1 MRIDTGSFES
11 RTGQIRK
18 TLPAVH
24 GQKMRISIIF
34 LVLLNTVSLF
44 SQKQANKWYFGTNA
58 AIDFNPSSPITIPN
72 SAMEQIEGCSSIAD
86 INGNLLF
93 YTNGDSVWNKNNV
106 AMSNGFGL
114 LGHKSSTQSALIVPF
129 PSNPNNYYI
138 FTVDA
143 ADNFGNNG
151 LRYSIVD
158 MTLASGL
165 GDVTIKAT
173 LLYTPVTEKLTAVK
187 HSNGNDIWVVSH
199 KADTTLFFSYLVT
212 NTGVSTMPIISNIGS
227 KYIYYSGGI
236 GQMKLSPDGSKLAAA
251 LFLTSPTAEI
261 YQFNNS
267 TGVLSNSIS
276 INISQNK
283 AYGVEFSPNSSIVYF
298 ASDNS
303 TKTIHQYDLS
313 IWNSTAINSS
323 SVIIGNTSNLAM
335 GAMQLAPDGKIYV
348 SHHNNGATAGPFL
361 GIINSPNSLGL
372 SSNYVDNGISLS
384 PNNCYYGLPGF
395 VQSYFAPI
403 GTGINSIYESNKVSI
418 FPNPAQDQ
426 IYISIK
432 ENNSDKYLFK
442 LYDLFQNEI
451 INKSIETNYQTI
463 YFSNEISKG
472 IYYFVL
478 TNLSNG
484 QSTTGKL
491 SVMHS
496 R

>member
-1 MRIDTGSFES
+1 MDKRMRI
-11 RTGQIRK
+11 
-18 TLPAVH
+18 V
-24 GQKMRISIIF
+24 IIF
-34 LVLLNTVSLF
+34 LTLFNVSISV

-58 AIDFNPSSPITIPN
+58 AVDFNPSTPIAIPN
-72 SAMEQIEGCSSIAD
+72 SAMKQIEGCSSIAD
-86 INGNLLF
+86 VNGNLLF
-93 YTNGDSVWNKNNV
+93 YTNGDSVWNKNNIT
-106 AMSNGFGL
+106 MPNGFGL
-114 LGHKSSTQSALIVPF
+114 FGHKSSTQSALIVPF
-129 PSNPNNYYI
+129 PNNPNNYYI

-165 GDVTIKAT
+165 GDVTTKGT
-173 LLYTPVTEKLTAVK
+173 LLYAPVTEKLTAVK

-199 KADTTLFFSYLVT
+199 KTDTTLFFSYLVT
-212 NTGVSTMPIISNIGS
+212 NLGVSTTPVISNIGS

-251 LFLTSPTAEI
+251 LFQSSPTAEV

-267 TGVLSNSIS
+267 TGILSNSIS
-276 INISQNK
+276 INIPQNK

-313 IWNSTAINSS
+313 SWNSTAINSS
-323 SVIIGNTSNLAM
+323 SVIIGNTSNFVM

-348 SHHNNGATAGPFL
+348 SHNNGPTTGPFL

-403 GTGINSIYESNKVSI
+403 GTGMNSIHESNQVSV

-426 IYISIK
+426 ISISIK
-432 ENNSDKYLFK
+432 ENNSSKYLFK
-442 LYDLFQNEI
+442 MYDLFQNEI
-451 INKSIETNYQTI
+451 ISKSIEFNQTI
-463 YFSNEISKG
+463 YFPSDMPKG
-472 IYYFVL
+472 IYYYVL
-478 TNLSNG
+478 TNLSDG
-484 QSTTGKL
+484 QNTTGKL